1 MEETTNLA
9 TTVEPQQGNSDI
21 IGLITTVWQR
31 RKVFYWLWPITF
43 VLSAALILCVPR
55 YYTCEV
61 ILAPEMQTNGA
72 SGSLQSLASSF
83 GFDMRNMSNAD
94 AIYPLIYPDVVESPN
109 FLVKLFDV
117 PVATSDRSF
126 EGTYYNY
133 LINKH
138 RQVFLKRWKSKIMA
152 VINPPEP
159 LPILDGKRPA
169 SNGVD
174 VFCMG
179 RLQWY
184 AIWLM
189 RDNIS
194 CSVDKKTEVI
204 TFSVTAQDKLV
215 CATMADSVCA
225 ALQSFIIDY
234 RTIKSRTDIAYYEE
248 MMRETYRDYQQASE
262 RYINYVDGHKDMFL
276 EKYRIEAQDL
286 EGEMQLKYSAYTS
299 FQKQYLA
306 TQARLQENT
315 PVFTVLQSASVPLK
329 PAGPKRTIFVLAMLI
344 LATGIAF
351 CVVCKNQLIQ
361 MMRSNDD

>member
-1 MEETTNLA
+1 MEETNNL
-9 TTVEPQQGNSDI
+9 TTVEPQQGNADI
-21 IGLITTVWQR
+21 FAMLRRLWER

-61 ILAPEMQTNGA
+61 ILAPEMQVSGT

-94 AIYPLIYPDVVESPN
+94 AIYPIIYPDVVESPN

-117 PVATSDRSF
+117 PVATADRSF
-126 EGTYYNY
+126 EGTYYKY
-133 LINKH
+133 LTTVH
-138 RQVFLKRWKSKIMA
+138 RQLFLKRWKSKIMA

-159 LPILDGKRPA
+159 LPMLGDKKA
-169 SNGVD
+169 SGNGVD

-179 RLQWY
+179 RMQWY

-189 RDNIS
+189 RDYVT

-215 CATMADSVCA
+215 SAIMADSVCA
-225 ALQSFIIDY
+225 ALQSFITDY
-234 RTIKSRTDIAYYEE
+234 RTIKSRTDLAYYEE

-262 RYINYVDGHKDMFL
+262 RYTNYVDSHKDMFL
-276 EKYRIEAQDL
+276 EKYRVEAQNL

-329 PAGPKRTIFVLAMLI
+329 PSGPKRTIFVLAMLI
-344 LATGIAF
+344 LATGVAC
-351 CVVCKNQLIQ
+351 CVVCKDQLLQ
-361 MMRSNDD
+361 MMSNKDED